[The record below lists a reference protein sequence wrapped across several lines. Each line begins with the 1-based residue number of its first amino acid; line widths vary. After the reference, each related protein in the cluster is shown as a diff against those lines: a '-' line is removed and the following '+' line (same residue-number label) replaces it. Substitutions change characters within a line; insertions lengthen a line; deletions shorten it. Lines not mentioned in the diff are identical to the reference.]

1 MGIRQRILP
10 DCQRKILVEPDCN
23 YCIQRRGAYYAGH
36 WVWDQSQM
44 ENCILHWIQ
53 LHKKFDWRRIPNQQ
67 YNLSVSSVL
76 YNKIVPFIGV
86 RGEINEFL
94 GVVQL
99 SIWTDNSFE
108 VVTIKSNFRFSI
120 DKTIRENR
128 ITIPF
133 PQGEIHIKS
142 QIMT

>member
-1 MGIRQRILP
+1 
-10 DCQRKILVEPDCN
+10 
-23 YCIQRRGAYYAGH
+23 
-36 WVWDQSQM
+36 M

-53 LHKKFDWRRIPNQQ
+53 LHKKFDLRRIPNQQ
-67 YNLSVSSVL
+67 YNISVSSVL

-108 VVTIKSNFRFSI
+108 VVSIKSNFRFSI

-133 PQGEIHIKS
+133 PQGEVHIKS
-142 QIMT
+142 KF